1 MIKVIAALVI
11 MCFVNRTMAQE
22 LNCNVEIMHDRVQN
36 TDPKVFQS
44 LKRALTEF
52 LNTRK
57 WTSDN
62 YKPNERIDCNFMLN
76 LTEKSGEN
84 TYKATLNIQAS
95 RPVFNTNYSTSIVNF
110 IDREI
115 TFKYDETQVF
125 NFDDNRVTGPDEL
138 VSNLTAVFA
147 YYSYLIIGFNYDS
160 FAPKGGSEYLKRAQN
175 IVNNAPEGK
184 AIAGWKAA
192 DGNRNRYWII
202 DQLLSPRFEAVR
214 TFWYDFHRLG
224 LDVMSQ
230 KPEDARKK
238 MLGSVPA
245 LAKVAN
251 ENPSSILFQFIF
263 GAKSLEFINVLNM
276 TPAAERKD
284 YVDQLSKMD
293 VPNSAKYKSIK

>member
-1 MIKVIAALVI
+1 
-11 MCFVNRTMAQE
+11 
-22 LNCNVEIMHDRVQN
+22 MHDRIQN

-44 LKRALTEF
+44 LKRAITEF

-62 YKPNERIDCNFMLN
+62 YKPNERIECNFMLN
-76 LTEKSGEN
+76 VTEKSGEN

-95 RPVFNTNYSTSIVNF
+95 RPVFNTNYSSSIVNF

-115 TFKYDETQVF
+115 IFKYDETQVF

-214 TFWYDFHRLG
+214 TFWYDFHRQG
-224 LDVMSQ
+224 LDLMSQ

-238 MLGSVPA
+238 MLSGVPA